1 MFLRIFYPCLL
12 LFFLITSIV
21 YSSYETEAVSPP
33 DTVAVEYIKAIPSVQ
48 EIGDLVFVCRY
59 YLNYISTPV
68 ETAQETFFFAI
79 TDQNGTVIV
88 SRPLPEEGYG
98 YNIQC
103 IYLTAAEVGGTSHI
117 PSSNTTGKAWGP
129 AGSGGNGPN
138 GQYMGLEWKG
148 TYSAIIMSNPTLF
161 ATVYTDDQ
169 PMVSATDWL
178 DKNGA
183 GFATTVADGQANLKE
198 VITVQSQQMETY
210 YPTLDYTTQVSTT
223 DKLTPTGSAFWQA
236 RYGGTANLDQFFT
249 TSATYITIQK
259 QSDSANPFTGSY
271 LTDLTTTSN
280 TMAVKTAF
288 TTLGDAIG
296 IPYWQVIA
304 FGVLMIPTFMIVAGS
319 VYGVTGNSKV
329 AAITAAPMMFVISM
343 LIPDAMLMILT
354 GIAAFLVVVIMWR
367 FV

>member
-1 MFLRIFYPCLL
+1 MLLRIFYPCLL
-12 LFFLITSIV
+12 IFFLLTSIV
-21 YSSYETEAVSPP
+21 YSSYGVEAVSPP
-33 DTVAVEYIKAIPSVQ
+33 DTVSVEYIKAIPSVQ
-48 EIGDLVFVCRY
+48 EIGDIVFVCRY
-59 YLNYISTPV
+59 YLNYISVPV
-68 ETAQETFFFAI
+68 ETAQQTFFFAI
-79 TDQNGTVIV
+79 TDSNGTVIV

-98 YNIQC
+98 HNIQC

-117 PSSNTTGKAWGP
+117 PSTNTTGKVWGP

-138 GQYMGLEWKG
+138 GEYMGLEWKG
-148 TYSAIIMSNPTLF
+148 AYSAIIMSNPTLF

-169 PMVSATDWL
+169 PMVPADWL
-178 DKNGA
+178 DTSSA
-183 GFATTVADGQANLKE
+183 GFANSVANGQSTLKD

-210 YPTLDYTTQVSTT
+210 YPTLDYTTTVSAT
-223 DKLTPTGSAFWQA
+223 DKLTPTGSAFWQK
-236 RYGGTANLDQFFT
+236 RYGGTASLNQFFT
-249 TSATYITIQK
+249 TAATYITVQK

-271 LTDLTTTSN
+271 LSDLTAANN
-280 TMAVKTAF
+280 TLAVKTAF
-288 TTLGDAIG
+288 TNLGDTIG

-329 AAITAAPMMFVISM
+329 AAITAAPIMFVISM